1 MFERRKAARA
11 KAQSDDVPLGPAGE
25 RSPGESHAGGETA
38 QPADPLALSAMCACG
53 HARRDHRGLRIEV
66 TGPCLECVCEAFRP
80 AHDAPATS
88 EQIIQRV
95 RAGIDRVE
103 RLQET
108 VGALSAL
115 VSEEMLDRE
124 ELLALQREFCG
135 ATVVSVDRVGLYVG
149 AREAMLVLGLGDCP
163 FERWRLLW
171 RGRFDS
177 TGP

>member
-1 MFERRKAARA
+1 MFERRKVARA
-11 KAQSDDVPLGPAGE
+11 KAQSDDEPVGPAEE
-25 RSPGESHAGGETA
+25 RSPPESPAGGEAA
-38 QPADPLALSAMCACG
+38 QPGHSLELSAICACG

-66 TGPCLECVCEAFRP
+66 TGPCLECACEAFRP
-80 AHDAPATS
+80 AHDAAPTS

-103 RLQET
+103 RLQES
-108 VGALSAL
+108 VGALSAQ
-115 VSEEMLDRE
+115 VSEETLDRE

-149 AREAMLVLGLGDCP
+149 AQEAMLVLGLGNCP

-171 RGRFDS
+171 RGAFDS
-177 TGP
+177 AAR